1 MTDNERVAKL
11 QGKYNRTGV
20 LSGDED
26 FELEAA
32 RERVIKEQVNKR
44 SRNKPVVTQQQVDA
58 IARRAFAKAMHL
70 SDHEEQALRNA
81 RDSLRTAHNHL
92 DKIDFDSRLPQG
104 SELESRNPETDATM
118 PAKRAIARDLTK
130 RLGTLI
136 RGHDTQVALSAIDK
150 SDRRR
155 AGTLLPGNA
164 FFKAAAVVHSSPEN
178 LNPVA
183 SEGRGIPGRSLD
195 ARDAGG
201 DLGEPTRAEL
211 ANLAQAG
218 NSNAVAA
225 LMQRAMKPVV
235 LATRP

>member
-11 QGKYNRTGV
+11 QGKYNRTGS
-20 LSGDED
+20 LTGDED

-44 SRNKPVVTQQQVDA
+44 NRMVTQEQVDR
-58 IARRAFAKAMHL
+58 IARAAFAKATGGVSFTHSDNAKHHRAATDHL
-70 SDHEEQALRNA
+70 EHAM
-81 RDSLRTAHNHL
+81 NHMS
-92 DKIDFDSRLPQG
+92 KIDFESRQPQG
-104 SELESRNPETDATM
+104 DLQDRDASEAAS

-136 RGHDTQVALSAIDK
+136 RGHDTQVALNAIDK
-150 SDRRR
+150 SDRRQ

-164 FFKAAAVVHSSPEN
+164 FFKAAVVIHSSPEN
-178 LNPVA
+178 LNPAA
-183 SEGRGIPGRSLD
+183 SEGRGIPGRSLNVG
-195 ARDAGG
+195 DAGG
-201 DLGEPTRAEL
+201 ELGEPTRAEL

-225 LMQRAMKPVV
+225 LMQRAMEPVV